1 MENMCLSQEQ
11 IEENVPGRKTNKKFG
26 KGLLGKGYYRALIL
40 CALAIGITGYVY
52 YQNGQEEDPQLSDQE
67 NVEVIA
73 PVASEDVAVVA
84 TEPTQKPTVPQQT
97 QPTEPAK
104 EQKMQTMS
112 PVTGKEVMGYSVEA
126 LCYNQTTRD
135 WRTHNGIDLAAEE
148 GAEVMAAAD
157 GEIYS
162 IYEDETLGTTVVIR
176 HLGGYNTKYAS
187 LDPDLKVTVGQKVTM
202 GQVIGTVGT
211 SALVESTLGPHVHF
225 SVTYQDLP
233 MDPAQFLSLG
243 N

>member
-1 MENMCLSQEQ
+1 MSN
-11 IEENVPGRKTNKKFG
+11 NKKYG
-26 KGLLGKGYYRALIL
+26 KGFLGKGYYIALIL
-40 CALAIGITGYVY
+40 CAVAIGITGYVY
-52 YQNGQEEDPQLSDQE
+52 YQNTREEEPVLSVREDLQ
-67 NVEVIA
+67 VELPGESQVVEAIA
-73 PVASEDVAVVA
+73 TQPVAQP
-84 TEPTQKPTVPQQT
+84 TEPVQT

-104 EQKMQTMS
+104 PERKMQTML
-112 PVTGKEVMGYSVEA
+112 PVSGEEVMGYSVEA
-126 LCYNQTTRD
+126 LSYNQTTRD
-135 WRTHNGIDLAAEE
+135 WRTHNGIDLAAQE
-148 GAEVMAAAD
+148 GSEVVAAAD

-187 LDPDLKVTVGQKVTM
+187 LDKELKVEVGQKVTM
-202 GQVIGTVGT
+202 GQTIGTVGT

-243 N
+243 K

>member
-1 MENMCLSQEQ
+1 MSN
-11 IEENVPGRKTNKKFG
+11 NKKFG
-26 KGLLGKGYYRALIL
+26 KGLLGKGYYIALIL

-52 YQNGQEEDPQLSDQE
+52 YRNGQEEEPQLSAQE
-67 NVEVIA
+67 AVEVIA
-73 PVASEDVAVVA
+73 PAPSEDAAAVA
-84 TEPTQKPTVPQQT
+84 TEPTQKPTAPQQT
-97 QPTEPAK
+97 NPTEPAK